1 LPTCIYILSH
11 HKDTKFTKAL
21 CLFCKNTS
29 ALIYALFSDLVFYT
43 FTACCIVQYAF
54 WLFVFSRLAFY
65 KEENI
70 NFPDMNFPKVTNF
83 WKVAPPVESPI
94 SQYPNIPISVV
105 ICARNE
111 AANLLEHLPKILSQN
126 YPDFEVVVVNDA
138 STDNTGGVLKSF
150 QEMYPHL
157 RVINVIEKT
166 LAGKKGALAAGIE
179 ATKND
184 WLLLTDA
191 DCYPLSN
198 NWISGMVS
206 GIISKKIQIVFGYA
220 PYVKCDNSFL
230 NKLIRFETLWTATQY
245 LSFALIKQPYMGVG
259 RNLLYEKKLYVQAN
273 GFAAH
278 ADLASGDD
286 DLFVNQ
292 VVTQKNF
299 SLILHSETYMY
310 SMPKTTWNSYFLQ
323 KTRHFSV
330 GTRYLFKHKVLLGMV
345 SMSHLFLN
353 VTAFYL
359 LYSNISTMF
368 AATNVVARICIITF
382 LYVKI
387 SKRLRE
393 PFSFWAFPILDIIY
407 MCFYIIFAP
416 SLILRTSSINWSRYP

>member
-1 LPTCIYILSH
+1 M
-11 HKDTKFTKAL
+11 
-21 CLFCKNTS
+21 
-29 ALIYALFSDLVFYT
+29 YALFNDLVFYA
-43 FTACCIVQYAF
+43 FTAACIVQYAF
-54 WLFVFSRLAFY
+54 WLLVFSRLAFY

-70 NFPDMNFPKVTNF
+70 NFPDQNFPDMNFPKVKNF
-83 WKVAPPVESPI
+83 WKVVPPVESLKPPISQYPNIPLI

-111 AANLLEHLPKILSQN
+111 AANLQEHLPKILTQN

-138 STDNTGGVLKSF
+138 STDNTEGVLKNF
-150 QEMYPHL
+150 QKTYPHL

-166 LAGKKGALAAGIE
+166 LAGKKGALAMGID

-191 DCYPLSN
+191 DCYPLGN

-245 LSFALIKQPYMGVG
+245 LSFALIKQPYMGIG
-259 RNLLYEKKLYVQAN
+259 RNLLYEKNLYVQAN

-330 GTRYLFKHKVLLGMV
+330 STRYLFKHKVLLGMV

-368 AATNVVARICIITF
+368 AGTNVVARICIITF

-387 SKRLRE
+387 SRRLRE
-393 PFSFWAFPILDIIY
+393 PISYWWFPILDVVY
-407 MCFYIIFAP
+407 VCFYVIFAP